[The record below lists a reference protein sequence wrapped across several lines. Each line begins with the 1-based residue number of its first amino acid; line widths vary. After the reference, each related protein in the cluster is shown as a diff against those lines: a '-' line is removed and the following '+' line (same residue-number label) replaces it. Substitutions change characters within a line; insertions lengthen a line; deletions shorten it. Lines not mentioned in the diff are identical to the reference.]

1 MGGTIEAC
9 CLQPIDVIKTR
20 LQLDKVGKY
29 KGDPAAATTAAVAL
43 PQPTAAVPAAAEC
56 CTSASKRCSS
66 RENASVVRASLCR
79 RQIQPQ

>member
-29 KGDPAAATTAAVAL
+29 KGGAGLDLIRAL
-43 PQPTAAVPAAAEC
+43 VC
-56 CTSASKRCSS
+56 CWG
-66 RENASVVRASLCR
+66 V
-79 RQIQPQ
+79 